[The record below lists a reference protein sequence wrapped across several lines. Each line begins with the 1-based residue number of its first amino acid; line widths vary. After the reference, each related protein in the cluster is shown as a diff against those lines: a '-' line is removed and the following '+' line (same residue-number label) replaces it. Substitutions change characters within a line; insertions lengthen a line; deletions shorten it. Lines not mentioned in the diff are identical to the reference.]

1 MFSKK
6 VSALQEID
14 VESIRYIILLLVG
27 SMLPI
32 VIASLVSILVGL
44 LLVLFAI
51 ISARP
56 VLGLLLRSVL
66 PVILGLNLV
75 ALLVCSM
82 EPMT

>member
-6 VSALQEID
+6 VSVLQEID

-27 SMLPI
+27 SMLLI

-66 PVILGLNLV
+66 LVILGLN
-75 ALLVCSM
+75 
-82 EPMT
+82 

>member
-1 MFSKK
+1 M
-6 VSALQEID
+6 
-14 VESIRYIILLLVG
+14 LL
-27 SMLPI
+27 I

-51 ISARP
+51 ISVRP

-66 PVILGLNLV
+66 LVILGLNLV